1 MKKIDVS
8 NKTLKIIF
16 HITSST
22 VPLFFFFLKEKPKL
36 NPKHVLTKIWKS
48 HLHLFSLSQPL
59 SSVTTN
65 QTHLKLC
72 GYLLINVCL
81 CWYLSPTGFLHLDM
95 SCSETK
101 GPRFQFD
108 ISWWRLSMV
117 LSFLR
122 RVISLFGFGS
132 LILSTKQ
139 VLGRLLAFWSSF
151 EWMSWMG
158 QMGIFV
164 GLWKDEKNAW
174 IALWWV
180 WIRIHLDTAYFV
192 ENWKYCSKI
201 IFKCVHNTVGPIF
214 SENIVEKEVCGS
226 REQYTGLIGA
236 T

>member
-1 MKKIDVS
+1 MLIWFLIFSVWVNLFSVIITCMKKIDVS

-16 HITSST
+16 HITSFAVT
-22 VPLFFFFLKEKPKL
+22 HFFFHFKRKTQIKSETRANQNLKISSP
-36 NPKHVLTKIWKS
+36 S
-48 HLHLFSLSQPL
+48 LFSLSTSL

-81 CWYLSPTGFLHLDM
+81 RWHLSPTVFLHLDM
-95 SCSETK
+95 SFSETK

-108 ISWWRLSMV
+108 ISCWRLSMV

-122 RVISLFGFGS
+122 RVISLFGLGS

-174 IALWWV
+174 TVIWWV
-180 WIRIHLDTAYFV
+180 WIRVCLDTAYFT
-192 ENWKYCSKI
+192 ENWKLK
-201 IFKCVHNTVGPIF
+201 T
-214 SENIVEKEVCGS
+214 
-226 REQYTGLIGA
+226 L
-236 T
+236 

>member
-1 MKKIDVS
+1 MGQFILCHYHLDEKNWCVKQNIKNYFS
-8 NKTLKIIF
+8 YHIIYSATF
-16 HITSST
+16 
-22 VPLFFFFLKEKPKL
+22 FFFFLKEKPKL

-132 LILSTKQ
+132 LILSIKQ

-174 IALWWV
+174 TVIWWV
-180 WIRIHLDTAYFV
+180 WIRVCLDTAYFT
-192 ENWKYCSKI
+192 ENWKLK
-201 IFKCVHNTVGPIF
+201 T
-214 SENIVEKEVCGS
+214 
-226 REQYTGLIGA
+226 L
-236 T
+236 

>member
-1 MKKIDVS
+1 MGQFILCHYHLDEKNWCVKQNIKNYFS
-8 NKTLKIIF
+8 YHIICSD
-16 HITSST
+16 T
-22 VPLFFFFLKEKPKL
+22 FFFFHFKRKTQIKSETRANQNLKISSP
-36 NPKHVLTKIWKS
+36 S
-48 HLHLFSLSQPL
+48 LFSLSTSL

-81 CWYLSPTGFLHLDM
+81 SHLSPTVFLHLDM
-95 SCSETK
+95 SFSETK
-101 GPRFQFD
+101 GPRFQFH

-132 LILSTKQ
+132 LILSSKQ

-174 IALWWV
+174 TAIWWV
-180 WIRIHLDTAYFV
+180 WIRVCLDTVYFA
-192 ENWKYCSKI
+192 ENWKLK
-201 IFKCVHNTVGPIF
+201 T
-214 SENIVEKEVCGS
+214 
-226 REQYTGLIGA
+226 L
-236 T
+236 

>member
-1 MKKIDVS
+1 MCQ
-8 NKTLKIIF
+8 
-16 HITSST
+16 
-22 VPLFFFFLKEKPKL
+22 PKSENL
-36 NPKHVLTKIWKS
+36 ISISFPS
-48 HLHLFSLSQPL
+48 L
-59 SSVTTN
+59 SSVTNN

-81 CWYLSPTGFLHLDM
+81 CSSPTVFLHLDM

-132 LILSTKQ
+132 LILSSKQ

-158 QMGIFV
+158 QMGILV

-174 IALWWV
+174 TAICWV
-180 WIRIHLDTAYFV
+180 WLRVHLDTVYFV
-192 ENWKYCSKI
+192 ENWKLKI
-201 IFKCVHNTVGPIF
+201 
-214 SENIVEKEVCGS
+214 
-226 REQYTGLIGA
+226 L
-236 T
+236 

>member
-16 HITSST
+16 HITSSA

-36 NPKHVLTKIWKS
+36 NPKHVPTKIWKS

-122 RVISLFGFGS
+122 RVISFFFFFFWESEMILFWVNELNGPNGHFCGFVKGWEECMDCIMVS
-132 LILSTKQ
+132 LNKDPFGYRLFCWKLTIL
-139 VLGRLLAFWSSF
+139 
-151 EWMSWMG
+151 
-158 QMGIFV
+158 
-164 GLWKDEKNAW
+164 
-174 IALWWV
+174 
-180 WIRIHLDTAYFV
+180 
-192 ENWKYCSKI
+192 
-201 IFKCVHNTVGPIF
+201 
-214 SENIVEKEVCGS
+214 
-226 REQYTGLIGA
+226 
-236 T
+236 

>member
-1 MKKIDVS
+1 MS
-8 NKTLKIIF
+8 YQIICSV
-16 HITSST
+16 T
-22 VPLFFFFLKEKPKL
+22 FFFLFKRKTQIKSETCANQNL
-36 NPKHVLTKIWKS
+36 KIS
-48 HLHLFSLSQPL
+48 SPSLFPLSTSL

-81 CWYLSPTGFLHLDM
+81 CWHSSPTVLLHLDM

-132 LILSTKQ
+132 LILSSKQ

-151 EWMSWMG
+151 EWMSWMC

-174 IALWWV
+174 TAIWWV
-180 WIRIHLDTAYFV
+180 WIRVRLDIVYFV
-192 ENWKYCSKI
+192 ENWKLKI
-201 IFKCVHNTVGPIF
+201 
-214 SENIVEKEVCGS
+214 
-226 REQYTGLIGA
+226 L
-236 T
+236 

>member
-36 NPKHVLTKIWKS
+36 NPKHVPTKLWKS

-108 ISWWRLSMV
+108 ISWWRLSIV

-132 LILSTKQ
+132 LILSSKQ

-174 IALWWV
+174 TAIWWV
-180 WIRIHLDTAYFV
+180 WIRVCLDTVYFA
-192 ENWKYCSKI
+192 ENWKLK
-201 IFKCVHNTVGPIF
+201 T
-214 SENIVEKEVCGS
+214 
-226 REQYTGLIGA
+226 L
-236 T
+236 